1 LIAPTRVV
9 PGTSSARTWPATVAL
24 LLSLASPASTQ
35 EAGLVG
41 SGFDPELWR
50 PLPAHQ
56 QQVIRQLAPGIA
68 RAMESR
74 DAPGLAAQLDQL
86 ERSLGDFA
94 GYPERRPEYGGPIDA
109 SAPDFRALSEAW
121 AGSFSR
127 MAGRQGWEGAS
138 PADADIQEGNR
149 LRVTVRHVRAYLQSW
164 EASLPDRD
172 AYLRRAREGLDY
184 LLTAQS
190 ERYGVFGYPYH
201 PGGPGLKSSAAS
213 MVERAFRAGHPR
225 DDVVENGWIVNVFNL
240 GDGGLQF
247 DNGMSGIALLYGYAA
262 TGDERYLRAAERAG
276 EWAASQILVTNWN
289 YNSFSGYLLSRL
301 YRVTGEHRWL
311 DAARIKM
318 EIGTMPGQRANGR
331 WIDPHNAR
339 IQYHSVM
346 LRAMIEY
353 WLARVQ
359 AGDSRADEVRGRIA
373 LGLDNLAEQINRFGA
388 SNAHEALALD
398 ALSLGLIALGP
409 YADWRRAADI
419 TVNYI
424 VGGMKPRLEERG
436 LPLTET
442 LASYLLYRRFDSGAT
457 DLPAELSPGLRAAR

>member
-1 LIAPTRVV
+1 MKT
-9 PGTSSARTWPATVAL
+9 G
-24 LLSLASPASTQ
+24 
-35 EAGLVG
+35 
-41 SGFDPELWR
+41 
-50 PLPAHQ
+50 
-56 QQVIRQLAPGIA
+56 
-68 RAMESR
+68 
-74 DAPGLAAQLDQL
+74 DAETLAAQLDLL
-86 ERSLGDFA
+86 ERSLDDFT
-94 GYPERRPEYGGPIDA
+94 GFPERRPEYGTPIDA
-109 SAPDFRALSEAW
+109 STPDFTALSEHW
-121 AGSFSR
+121 AGSFAR
-127 MAGRQGWEGAS
+127 VAGRQGWERAS
-138 PADADIQEGNR
+138 PANADTQEGDR
-149 LRVTVRHVRAYLQSW
+149 LRMTVRHVRAYLQSW
-164 EASLPDRD
+164 EAGLPDRD
-172 AYLRRAREGLDY
+172 TYLRRAREGLDY

-190 ERYGVFGYPYH
+190 VRYGVFGYPYH

-213 MVERAFRAGHPR
+213 MVERAFRAGYPR
-225 DDVVENGWIVNVFNL
+225 DEVIENGWIVNVFNL

-247 DNGMSGIALLYGYAA
+247 DNGMSGIALLYGYLV

-289 YNSFSGYLLSRL
+289 YNSFSGYLLARL
-301 YRVTGEHRWL
+301 YRVTGERHWL

-353 WLARVQ
+353 WLALVQ
-359 AGDSRADEVRGRIA
+359 AGDSRAEEVRDRIV

-398 ALSLGLIALGP
+398 ALSLGLITLGP
-409 YADWRRAADI
+409 ADGWRRAADV

-442 LASYLLYRRFDSGAT
+442 LASYLLYRRFDSGGI
-457 DLPAELSPGLRAAR
+457 DLPAELAAGLGTP